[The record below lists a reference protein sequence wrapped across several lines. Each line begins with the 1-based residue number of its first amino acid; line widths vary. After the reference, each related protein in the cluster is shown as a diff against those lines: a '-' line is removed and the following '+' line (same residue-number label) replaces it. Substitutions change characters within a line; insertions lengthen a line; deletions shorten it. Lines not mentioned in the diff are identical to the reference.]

1 MNKGR
6 KWQLVTVFDRLAGQD
21 KEGRVSFIL
30 VNFVIVLELGAP
42 IGAAFIYSFLLWA

>member
-21 KEGRVSFIL
+21 KGGRVSFIL
-30 VNFVIVLELGAP
+30 VNFVIVLELGA
-42 IGAAFIYSFLLWA
+42 AFIYSFLLWA